1 MKKKRILPYVYGFV
15 DWLLSGVSWALFYY
29 FRKTYEM
36 RGANMWQRFDAAFD
50 DSNFWLALA
59 IIPVCWVVLHGI
71 TGAYQSVYSKSRVKE
86 LSQTFFITLLGVTVL
101 FFVAILDDRIDDQ
114 LNTLKRYYQSLITLF
129 VLQFFLTYFGR
140 LVITSI
146 VKHRIKVGKIGFN
159 TLIVGGF
166 DNAVAIYKEIAEQEK
181 PTGQRFVGYVSVR
194 DVPKRPLDAYLKHLG
209 PVENIVDIVKAYDVE
224 EVIIAIERSE
234 KDCMNIILPVIN
246 LTKAEVEIIPG
257 MQDLVFG
264 NVRQSAIWRAP
275 LVQVSPEL
283 MPIWQ
288 RVIKRVFDIVV
299 SLFVLVVFSPVYLI
313 TAIIVKLTSPGPVFY
328 VQERIGKNGR
338 PFKMAKFR
346 SMRVDAETNSSPQ
359 LSSDNDPRITKFGKF
374 MRKVRLDEIPQFWTV
389 LKGDMSI
396 VGYRPER
403 QYYIDQIVERAPYYN
418 MLLLVKPGIT
428 SWGEVK
434 FGYAENVDEMIERL
448 KYDVLYIENVS
459 IGLDLKILIYTVLI
473 VIQGRGK

>member
-1 MKKKRILPYVYGFV
+1 MKKKRLLPVVYGVV
-15 DWLLSGVSWALFYY
+15 DWLLSVLAWTLFYY

-36 RGANMWQRFDAAFD
+36 VDATMWQRFGIAFHD
-50 DSNFWLALA
+50 PSFWFAVS
-59 IIPVCWVVLHGI
+59 IVPVCWVVFYGL
-71 TGAYQSVYSKSRVKE
+71 TGAYQSVYSKSRLKE

-101 FFVAILDDRIDDQ
+101 FFVAILDDQIQ
-114 LNTLKRYYQSLITLF
+114 TYKTYYQSFITLF
-129 VLQFFLTYFGR
+129 LLQFGLTYLGR
-140 LVITSI
+140 VIITNI
-146 VKHRIKVGKIGFN
+146 VKHNLKRGKIWFN
-159 TLIVGGF
+159 TLIVGSG
-166 DNAVAIYKEIAEQEK
+166 DHAIAVYHEITEQEK
-181 PTGQRFVGYVSVR
+181 PTGQRFVGFLSVNGDER
-194 DVPKRPLDAYLKHLG
+194 CRMAALLPCLG
-209 PVENIVDIVKAYDVE
+209 SVNDIVDIVRQHDVE

-234 KDCMNIILPVIN
+234 KDCMNVVLPVMN
-246 LTKAEVEIIPG
+246 LTDAEVEIIPE

-264 NVRQSAIWRAP
+264 NVKQSAIWRTP

-288 RVIKRVFDIVV
+288 QVIKRLFDILV

-313 TAIIVKLTSPGPVFY
+313 TAILVKVTSPGPVFY
-328 VQERIGKNGR
+328 VQERIGKNGK

-346 SMRVDAETNSSPQ
+346 SMRVDAEADSTPQ
-359 LSSDNDPRITKFGKF
+359 LSSDNDPRITRFGRF

-403 QYYIDQIVERAPYYN
+403 QFYIDQIVERAPYYN

-434 FGYAENVDEMIERL
+434 FGYAENVDEMVERL
-448 KYDVLYIENVS
+448 KYDILYIENVS
-459 IGLDLKILIYTVLI
+459 ISLDIKILIYTVLI

>member
-1 MKKKRILPYVYGFV
+1 MKKNRLLPYVYGFV
-15 DWLLSGVSWALFYY
+15 DWILSAVSWTLFYY
-29 FRKTYEM
+29 FRKTYEVVN
-36 RGANMWQRFDAAFD
+36 ANMWQRFSIAFHD
-50 DSNFWLALA
+50 NSFWLAMA
-59 IIPVCWVVLHGI
+59 FIPIAWVVLYGV

-101 FFVAILDDRIDDQ
+101 FFVAILDDQIE
-114 LNTLKRYYQSLITLF
+114 TYKTYYQSFITLF
-129 VLQFFLTYFGR
+129 ALQFFLTYIGR

-146 VKHRIKVGKIGFN
+146 VKHNIKTGKIGFN

-181 PTGQRFVGYVSVR
+181 PTGQRFVGYVSVK
-194 DVPKRPLDAYLKHLG
+194 DVPQRPLDAYLRHLG
-209 PVENIVDIVKAYDVE
+209 PVEDIVDIVKKYEVE

-246 LTKAEVEIIPG
+246 LTDAEVEIIPQ

-288 RVIKRVFDIVV
+288 RVIKRLFDIVV

-313 TAIIVKLTSPGPVFY
+313 TAIIVKATSPGPVFY

-338 PFKMAKFR
+338 PFKMAKYR
-346 SMRVDAETNSSPQ
+346 SMRVDAEANSTPQ
-359 LSSDNDPRITKFGKF
+359 LSSDDDPRITKFGKF

-448 KYDVLYIENVS
+448 KYDILYIENVS
-459 IGLDLKILIYTVLI
+459 ISLDLKILIYTVLI

>member
-15 DWLLSGVSWALFYY
+15 DWILSAVAWTLFYY
-29 FRKTYEM
+29 FRKTYEITN
-36 RGANMWQRFDAAFD
+36 ASTWQRFGVAFHD
-50 DSNFWLALA
+50 NSFWLAVA
-59 IIPVCWVVLHGI
+59 VIPIGWVVLYGI

-101 FFVAILDDRIDDQ
+101 FFAAILDDQIM
-114 LNTLKRYYQSLITLF
+114 TYKTYYQSFITLF
-129 VLQFFLTYFGR
+129 GLQFFLTYFGR

-146 VKHRIKVGKIGFN
+146 VKHNIKTGKIGFN

-166 DNAVAIYKEIAEQEK
+166 ENAVAIYKEITDQAK

-194 DVPKRPLDAYLKHLG
+194 DVPRRPLDDYLTHLG
-209 PVENIVDIVKAYDVE
+209 PVNDIVDIVKKYDVE

-234 KDCMNIILPVIN
+234 KDCMNIILPVMN
-246 LTKAEVEIIPG
+246 LTRAEVEIIPV

-288 RVIKRVFDIVV
+288 RVIKRVFDVVV

-313 TAIIVKLTSPGPVFY
+313 TAMIVKATSPGPVFY
-328 VQERIGKNGR
+328 VQERIGKGGK

-346 SMRVDAETNSSPQ
+346 SMRVDAEANSTPQ
-359 LSSDNDPRITKFGKF
+359 LSSDDDPRITKFGKF

-403 QYYIDQIVERAPYYN
+403 QFYIDQIVERAPYYN

-448 KYDVLYIENVS
+448 KYDILYIENVS
-459 IGLDLKILIYTVLI
+459 ISLDLKILIYTVLI

>member
-1 MKKKRILPYVYGFV
+1 MKKNRRLPYLYGVV
-15 DWLLSGVSWALFYY
+15 DWLLSAVSWTLFYY
-29 FRKTYEM
+29 FRKTYEVP
-36 RGANMWQRFDAAFD
+36 NVNTWERFGIAFHD
-50 DSNFWLALA
+50 NSFWVAVS
-59 IIPVCWVVLHGI
+59 IIPVCWVVLYGI
-71 TGAYQSVYSKSRVKE
+71 TGAYQSVYSKSRLKE

-101 FFVAILDDRIDDQ
+101 FFAAILDDQII
-114 LNTLKRYYQSLITLF
+114 TYKMYYQSFLTLFALQFGLTYIGRLLITS
-129 VLQFFLTYFGR
+129 V
-140 LVITSI
+140 
-146 VKHRIKVGKIGFN
+146 VKRNIKTGKICFN
-159 TLIVGGF
+159 TVIVGG
-166 DNAVAIYKEIAEQEK
+166 NEHAVAIYREITDQEK
-181 PTGQRFVGYVSVR
+181 PTGQRFVGFVSVKDR
-194 DVPKRPLDAYLKHLG
+194 ASYPLAAFLPRLGDVKDLVQVIEDH
-209 PVENIVDIVKAYDVE
+209 DVE

-234 KDCMNIILPVIN
+234 KECMNIILPVMN
-246 LTKAEVEIIPG
+246 KTDAEIEIIPE

-264 NVRQSAIWRAP
+264 NVRQSAIWRTP

-288 RVIKRVFDIVV
+288 RVVKRVFDIIV

-313 TAIIVKLTSPGPVFY
+313 TAILVKATSPGPVFY

-346 SMRVDAETNSSPQ
+346 SMRVDAEADCTPQ
-359 LSSDNDPRITKFGKF
+359 LSSDDDPRITKFGRF

-403 QYYIDQIVERAPYYN
+403 QYYIDQIMERAPYYS

-448 KYDVLYIENVS
+448 KYDILYIENVS

>member
-1 MKKKRILPYVYGFV
+1 MKHKRRLPFLYGII
-15 DWLLSGVSWALFYY
+15 DWLLSVVAWTLFYY
-29 FRKTYEM
+29 FRKTYEIP
-36 RGANMWQRFDAAFD
+36 GANMWQRFGVEFHDQ
-50 DSNFWLALA
+50 SFWVAVA
-59 IIPVCWVVLHGI
+59 IIPVCWVVLYGL
-71 TGAYQSVYSKSRVKE
+71 TGAYQSVYSKSRLKE
-86 LSQTFFITLLGVTVL
+86 LTQTFFLTLLGVTVL
-101 FFVAILDDRIDDQ
+101 FFVAILDDQI
-114 LNTLKRYYQSLITLF
+114 LSYKMYYQSFITLF
-129 VLQFFLTYFGR
+129 LLQFGLVYIGR
-140 LVITSI
+140 LIITNV
-146 VKHRIKVGKIGFN
+146 VKRRIKSGKIWFN
-159 TLIVGGF
+159 TVIVGSN
-166 DNAVAIYKEIAEQEK
+166 DNAIRLYNEITKPQK
-181 PTGQRFVGYVSVR
+181 PTGQRFVGFVNVYDKPSY
-194 DVPKRPLDAYLKHLG
+194 KLSEYLPHLG
-209 PVENIVDIVKAYDVE
+209 SVNDLVDIVKQYDVE

-234 KDCMNIILPVIN
+234 KDCMNAIMPVIN
-246 LTKAEVEIIPG
+246 QTDAEVEIIPE

-264 NVRQSAIWRAP
+264 NVRQSAIWRTP

-299 SLFVLVVFSPVYLI
+299 SVLVLIVLSPVYLI
-313 TAIIVKLTSPGPVFY
+313 TAIIVKATSPGPVFY

-346 SMRVDAETNSSPQ
+346 SMRVDAEADCTPQ
-359 LSSDNDPRITKFGKF
+359 LSSDDDPRITKFGKF

-403 QYYIDQIVERAPYYN
+403 KYYIDQIVERAPYYN

-448 KYDVLYIENVS
+448 KYDILYIENVS
-459 IGLDLKILIYTVLI
+459 ISLDLKILIYTVLI

>member
-15 DWLLSGVSWALFYY
+15 DWILSAVAWTLFYY
-29 FRKTYEM
+29 FRKTYEVVD
-36 RGANMWQRFDAAFD
+36 ANMWQRFGIAFH
-50 DSNFWLALA
+50 DSSFWLAVA
-59 IIPVCWVVLHGI
+59 IIPVGWVALYGI

-101 FFVAILDDRIDDQ
+101 FFAAILDDQIM
-114 LNTLKRYYQSLITLF
+114 TYKTYYQSFITLF
-129 VLQFFLTYFGR
+129 GLQFFLTYFGR

-146 VKHRIKVGKIGFN
+146 VKHNIKTGKIGFN

-166 DNAVAIYKEIAEQEK
+166 ENAVAIYKEIAEQEK

-194 DVPKRPLDAYLKHLG
+194 DVPRRPLDDYLTCLG
-209 PVENIVDIVKAYDVE
+209 PVKDIVDIVKKYDVE

-234 KDCMNIILPVIN
+234 KECMNVILPVMN
-246 LTKAEVEIIPG
+246 LTKAEVEIIPV

-264 NVRQSAIWRAP
+264 NVKQSAIWRAP

-288 RVIKRVFDIVV
+288 RVIKRLFDVVV
-299 SLFVLVVFSPVYLI
+299 SLLVLVVFSPVYLI
-313 TAIIVKLTSPGPVFY
+313 TALIVKLTSPGPVFY
-328 VQERIGKNGR
+328 VQERIGKNGK

-346 SMRVDAETNSSPQ
+346 SMRVDAEANCTPQ
-359 LSSDNDPRITKFGKF
+359 LSSEDDPRITRFGKF

-448 KYDVLYIENVS
+448 KYDILYIENVS
-459 IGLDLKILIYTVLI
+459 ISLDLKILIYTVLI

>member
-1 MKKKRILPYVYGFV
+1 MKRKRCLPYLYGFV
-15 DWLLSGVSWALFYY
+15 DWVLSVLSWTLFYY
-29 FRKTYEM
+29 FRKTYEVP
-36 RGANMWQRFDAAFD
+36 NVNTWQRFGLAFHD
-50 DSNFWLALA
+50 HSFWMAVA
-59 IIPVCWVVLHGI
+59 IIPICWVVLHGL
-71 TGAYQSVYSKSRVKE
+71 TGAYQSVYSKSRLKE

-101 FFVAILDDRIDDQ
+101 FFAAILDDQIF
-114 LNTLKRYYQSLITLF
+114 TYKMYYQSFLTLF
-129 VLQFFLTYFGR
+129 ALQFGLTYIGR
-140 LVITSI
+140 LIITSI
-146 VKHRIKVGKIGFN
+146 VKHGIHNGKICFN
-159 TLIVGGF
+159 TLIVGSNE
-166 DNAVAIYKEIAEQEK
+166 NAVTVYREITEQEK
-181 PTGQRFVGYVSVR
+181 PTGQRFVGFVNVYDKDEYR
-194 DVPKRPLDAYLKHLG
+194 LGDFLPHLG
-209 PVENIVDIVKAYDVE
+209 SVKDLVRIIQENEVE

-234 KDCMNIILPVIN
+234 KDCMNIILPVMN
-246 LTKAEVEIIPG
+246 STKAEIEIIPE

-264 NVRQSAIWRAP
+264 NVKQSAIWRTP

-288 RVIKRVFDIVV
+288 RVIKRLFDILV
-299 SLFVLVVFSPVYLI
+299 SLFVLVVFSPIYLI
-313 TAIIVKLTSPGPVFY
+313 TAILVKASSPGPVFY
-328 VQERIGKNGR
+328 VQERIGKNGK

-346 SMRVDAETNSSPQ
+346 SMRVDAEADNTPQ
-359 LSSDNDPRITKFGKF
+359 LSSDDDPRITKFGKF

-403 QYYIDQIVERAPYYN
+403 QYYIDQIMERAPYYS

-448 KYDVLYIENVS
+448 KYDILYIENVS

>member
-1 MKKKRILPYVYGFV
+1 MKHKRRLPYLYGFV
-15 DWLLSGVSWALFYY
+15 DWLLSAVSWTLFYY
-29 FRKTYEM
+29 FRKTYEVP
-36 RGANMWQRFDAAFD
+36 NVNTWQRFGLAFHD
-50 DSNFWLALA
+50 QSFWVAVA
-59 IIPVCWVVLHGI
+59 IIPVCWVVLYGI
-71 TGAYQSVYSKSRVKE
+71 TGAYQSVYSKSRLKE

-101 FFVAILDDRIDDQ
+101 FFVAILDDQIF
-114 LNTLKRYYQSLITLF
+114 TYKMYYQSFITLF
-129 VLQFFLTYFGR
+129 VLQFGLTYIGR
-140 LVITSI
+140 LIITSW
-146 VKHRIKVGKIGFN
+146 VKHGVHTGRICFN
-159 TLIVGGF
+159 TLIVGSN
-166 DNAVAIYKEIAEQEK
+166 DNAVAIYKEVTEQEK
-181 PTGQRFVGYVSVR
+181 PTGQRFIGFVNVYDKNTYRLSE
-194 DVPKRPLDAYLKHLG
+194 YLPHLG
-209 PVENIVDIVKAYDVE
+209 SVSDLVEIIRANDVE

-234 KDCMNIILPVIN
+234 KDCMNIILPVMN
-246 LTKAEVEIIPG
+246 QTDAEVEIIPE

-264 NVRQSAIWRAP
+264 NVKQSAIWRTP

-288 RVIKRVFDIVV
+288 RVLKRIFDIVV
-299 SLFVLVVFSPVYLI
+299 SLLVLVVLSPVYLI
-313 TAIIVKLTSPGPVFY
+313 TAIIVKATSSGPVFY

-346 SMRVDAETNSSPQ
+346 SMRVDAEADCTPQ
-359 LSSDNDPRITKFGKF
+359 LSSDDDPRITKFGKF

-403 QYYIDQIVERAPYYN
+403 QYYIDQIMERAPYYS

-448 KYDVLYIENVS
+448 KYDILYIENVS
-459 IGLDLKILIYTVLI
+459 ISLDLKILIYTVLI

>member
-1 MKKKRILPYVYGFV
+1 MKQKRKLPFLYGIV
-15 DWLLSGVSWALFYY
+15 DWLLSVLAWTLFYY
-29 FRKTYEM
+29 FRKTYEIP
-36 RGANMWQRFDAAFD
+36 GANMWQRFSVEFHDK
-50 DSNFWLALA
+50 SFWFAVA
-59 IIPVCWVVLHGI
+59 IIPVCWVVLYGI
-71 TGAYQSVYSKSRVKE
+71 TGAYQSVYSKSRLKE
-86 LSQTFFITLLGVTVL
+86 LTQTFFLTLLGVTVL
-101 FFVAILDDRIDDQ
+101 FFVAILDDQI
-114 LNTLKRYYQSLITLF
+114 LSYKMYYQSFITLF
-129 VLQFFLTYFGR
+129 ALQFGLVYIGR
-140 LVITSI
+140 LIITNV
-146 VKHRIKVGKIGFN
+146 VKRRIKSGKIWFN
-159 TLIVGGF
+159 TLIVGSN
-166 DNAVAIYKEIAEQEK
+166 DNAIKLYKEISDLPK
-181 PTGQRFVGYVSVR
+181 STGQRFVGFVNVYDKPSYR
-194 DVPKRPLDAYLKHLG
+194 LSEYLPHLG
-209 PVENIVDIVKAYDVE
+209 SVNDLVNIVKQFDVE

-234 KDCMNIILPVIN
+234 KDCMNAIMPVIN
-246 LTKAEVEIIPG
+246 QTDAEVEIIPE

-264 NVRQSAIWRAP
+264 NVRQSAIWRTP

-283 MPIWQ
+283 TPIWQ
-288 RVIKRVFDIVV
+288 RVIKRLFDIVV
-299 SLFVLVVFSPVYLI
+299 SIIVLIVLSPVYLI
-313 TAIIVKLTSPGPVFY
+313 TAIIVKATSPGPVFY

-346 SMRVDAETNSSPQ
+346 SMRVDAEADCTPQ
-359 LSSDNDPRITKFGKF
+359 LSSDDDPRITKFGKF

-403 QYYIDQIVERAPYYN
+403 KYYIDQIVERAPYYN

-459 IGLDLKILIYTVLI
+459 LGLDLKILIYTVLI

>member
-15 DWLLSGVSWALFYY
+15 DWFLSAVTWTLFYY
-29 FRKTYEM
+29 FRKTYEIVD
-36 RGANMWQRFDAAFD
+36 ANTWQRFGVAFHD
-50 DSNFWLALA
+50 RSFWLAMA
-59 IIPVCWVVLHGI
+59 IIPLGWVMLYGI
-71 TGAYQSVYSKSRVKE
+71 TGAYQSVYSRSRIKE

-101 FFVAILDDRIDDQ
+101 FFAAILDDQI
-114 LNTLKRYYQSLITLF
+114 LTYKMYYQSFITLF
-129 VLQFFLTYFGR
+129 TIQFVLTYSGR

-146 VKHRIKVGKIGFN
+146 VKHRIKTGKIGFN

-166 DNAVAIYKEIAEQEK
+166 DNAVAIYKEIANQEK

-194 DVPKRPLDAYLKHLG
+194 DVPQRPLDAYLKHLG
-209 PVENIVDIVKAYDVE
+209 PVEDIVDIVKVNDVE

-234 KDCMNIILPVIN
+234 KECMRSILPVMN
-246 LTKAEVEIIPG
+246 LTKAEVEIIPE

-264 NVRQSAIWRAP
+264 NVKQSAIWRAP

-283 MPIWQ
+283 MPLWQ
-288 RVIKRVFDIVV
+288 QVIKRVFDIVV

-313 TAIIVKLTSPGPVFY
+313 TAIIVKATSPGPVFY
-328 VQERIGKNGR
+328 VQERIGKNGK

-346 SMRVDAETNSSPQ
+346 SMRVDAEANCTPQ
-359 LSSDNDPRITKFGKF
+359 LSSDDDPRITKFGKF

-403 QYYIDQIVERAPYYN
+403 QYYIDKIMERAPYYS

-448 KYDVLYIENVS
+448 KYDILYIENVS
-459 IGLDLKILIYTVLI
+459 ISLDLKILIYTVLI

>member
-1 MKKKRILPYVYGFV
+1 
-15 DWLLSGVSWALFYY
+15 
-29 FRKTYEM
+29 
-36 RGANMWQRFDAAFD
+36 MWQRFSVEFHDK
-50 DSNFWLALA
+50 SFWFAVA
-59 IIPVCWVVLHGI
+59 IIPVCWVVLYGI
-71 TGAYQSVYSKSRVKE
+71 TGAYQSVYSKSRLKE
-86 LSQTFFITLLGVTVL
+86 LTQTFFLTLLGVTVL
-101 FFVAILDDRIDDQ
+101 FFVAILDDQI
-114 LNTLKRYYQSLITLF
+114 LSYKMYYQSFITLF
-129 VLQFFLTYFGR
+129 ALQFGLVYIGR
-140 LVITSI
+140 LIITNV
-146 VKHRIKVGKIGFN
+146 VKRRIKSGKIWFN
-159 TLIVGGF
+159 TLIVGSN
-166 DNAVAIYKEIAEQEK
+166 DNAIKLYKEISDLPK
-181 PTGQRFVGYVSVR
+181 STGQRFVGFVNVYDKPSYR
-194 DVPKRPLDAYLKHLG
+194 LSEYLPHLG
-209 PVENIVDIVKAYDVE
+209 SVNDLVNIVKQFDVE

-234 KDCMNIILPVIN
+234 KDCMNAIMPVIN
-246 LTKAEVEIIPG
+246 QTDAEVEIIPE

-264 NVRQSAIWRAP
+264 NVRQSAIWRTP

-288 RVIKRVFDIVV
+288 RVIKRLFDIVV
-299 SLFVLVVFSPVYLI
+299 SIIVLIVLSPVYLI
-313 TAIIVKLTSPGPVFY
+313 TAIIVKATSPGPVFY

-346 SMRVDAETNSSPQ
+346 SMRVDAEADCTPQ
-359 LSSDNDPRITKFGKF
+359 LSSDDDPRITKFGKF

-403 QYYIDQIVERAPYYN
+403 KYYIDQIVERAPYYN

-459 IGLDLKILIYTVLI
+459 LGLDLKIMIYTVLI

>member
-1 MKKKRILPYVYGFV
+1 MKHKRVLPYIYGLV
-15 DWLLSGVSWALFYY
+15 DWLLSALAWTLFYY
-29 FRKTYEM
+29 FRKTYEVPD
-36 RGANMWQRFDAAFD
+36 ANVWQRFGIAFH
-50 DSNFWLALA
+50 DSSFWMAVA
-59 IIPVCWVVLHGI
+59 FIPICWVVFYGI
-71 TGAYQSVYSKSRVKE
+71 TGAYQSVYSKSRLKE

-101 FFVAILDDRIDDQ
+101 FFVAILDDQII
-114 LNTLKRYYQSLITLF
+114 TYKMYYQSFVTLF
-129 VLQFFLTYFGR
+129 LLQFFLTYLGR
-140 LVITSI
+140 IIITSI
-146 VKHRIKVGKIGFN
+146 VKHQIHTGKICFN
-159 TLIVGGF
+159 TVIVGSN
-166 DNAVAIYKEIAEQEK
+166 DNAVAIFKEIDSQQK
-181 PTGQRFVGYVSVR
+181 PSGQRFVGFVNVYEQEHYRLSEFL
-194 DVPKRPLDAYLKHLG
+194 PHLG
-209 PVENIVDIVKAYDVE
+209 SLSDLVRIIRENDVE

-234 KDCMNIILPVIN
+234 KDCMNIILPVMN
-246 LTKAEVEIIPG
+246 QTDAEIEIIPK

-264 NVRQSAIWRAP
+264 SVKQQAIWRTP

-288 RVIKRVFDIVV
+288 KVIKRVFDIVV

-313 TAIIVKLTSPGPVFY
+313 TAIIVKATSPGPVFY
-328 VQERIGKNGR
+328 VQERIGKGGR

-346 SMRVDAETNSSPQ
+346 SMRVDAEANCTPQ
-359 LSSDNDPRITKFGKF
+359 LSSDDDPRITKFGKF

-403 QYYIDQIVERAPYYN
+403 QYYIDQIMERAPYYS

-459 IGLDLKILIYTVLI
+459 LGLDLKILIYTVLI

>member
-15 DWLLSGVSWALFYY
+15 DWILSAIAWTLFYY
-29 FRKTYEM
+29 FRKTYEVTD
-36 RGANMWQRFDAAFD
+36 ANTWQRFGIAFHD
-50 DSNFWLALA
+50 PSFWLAVA
-59 IIPVCWVVLHGI
+59 VIPVCWVALYGI
-71 TGAYQSVYSKSRVKE
+71 TGAYMSVYSKSRLKE

-101 FFVAILDDRIDDQ
+101 FFVAILDDQI
-114 LNTLKRYYQSLITLF
+114 LTYKTYYQSFITLF
-129 VLQFFLTYFGR
+129 ALQFLLTYLGR
-140 LVITSI
+140 LIITNI
-146 VKHRIKVGKIGFN
+146 VKHNIKSGKIGFN

-166 DNAVAIYKEIAEQEK
+166 ENAVAIYKEISEQEK
-181 PTGQRFVGYVSVR
+181 PTGQRFVGYVSVC
-194 DVPKRPLDAYLKHLG
+194 DVPQRPLDAYLKHLG
-209 PVENIVDIVKAYDVE
+209 PVKDIVDIVKKHDVE

-234 KDCMNIILPVIN
+234 KDCMNNILPVIN
-246 LTKAEVEIIPG
+246 LTKAEVEIIPE

-288 RVIKRVFDIVV
+288 QIVKRLFDIVV

-313 TAIIVKLTSPGPVFY
+313 TAIIVKATSPGPVFY
-328 VQERIGKNGR
+328 VQERIGKHGR

-346 SMRVDAETNSSPQ
+346 SMRVDAEANSTPQ
-359 LSSDNDPRITKFGKF
+359 LSSDDDPRITKFGKF

-403 QYYIDQIVERAPYYN
+403 QYYIDKIVERAPYYN

-448 KYDVLYIENVS
+448 KYDILYIENVS

>member
-15 DWLLSGVSWALFYY
+15 DWILSAVAWTLFYY
-29 FRKTYEM
+29 FRKTYEV
-36 RGANMWQRFDAAFD
+36 ADASVWQRFGIAFHD
-50 DSNFWLALA
+50 NSFWFALA
-59 IIPVCWVVLHGI
+59 IIPIGWVALYGI

-101 FFVAILDDRIDDQ
+101 FFAAILDDQIM
-114 LNTLKRYYQSLITLF
+114 TYKTYYQSFITLF
-129 VLQFFLTYFGR
+129 GLQFFLTYFGR

-146 VKHRIKVGKIGFN
+146 VKHNIKTGKIGFN

-194 DVPKRPLDAYLKHLG
+194 DVPQRPLDEYLTHLG
-209 PVENIVDIVKAYDVE
+209 PVNDIVDIVKKYEVE

-234 KDCMNIILPVIN
+234 KDCMNVILPVMN
-246 LTKAEVEIIPG
+246 LTKAEVEIIPV

-264 NVRQSAIWRAP
+264 NVKQSAIWRAP

-288 RVIKRVFDIVV
+288 RVIKRLFDIVV
-299 SLFVLVVFSPVYLI
+299 SLFVLIVFSPVYFI

-328 VQERIGKNGR
+328 VQERIGKNGK

-346 SMRVDAETNSSPQ
+346 SMRVDAEADCTPQ
-359 LSSDNDPRITKFGKF
+359 LSSDDDPRITKFGRF

-403 QYYIDQIVERAPYYN
+403 QYYIDQIMERAPYYS

-448 KYDVLYIENVS
+448 KYDILYIENVS

>member
-15 DWLLSGVSWALFYY
+15 DWILSAVAWTLFYY
-29 FRKTYEM
+29 FRKTYEVVD
-36 RGANMWQRFDAAFD
+36 ANTWQRFGIAFHD
-50 DSNFWLALA
+50 NSFWLAVA
-59 IIPVCWVVLHGI
+59 IIPIGWVALYGI

-101 FFVAILDDRIDDQ
+101 FFAAILDDQIM
-114 LNTLKRYYQSLITLF
+114 TYKTYYQSFITLF
-129 VLQFFLTYFGR
+129 GLQFFLTYFGR

-146 VKHRIKVGKIGFN
+146 VKHNIKTGKIGFN

-166 DNAVAIYKEIAEQEK
+166 ENAVAIYKEIAEQEK

-194 DVPKRPLDAYLKHLG
+194 DVPRRPLDDYLTHLG
-209 PVENIVDIVKAYDVE
+209 PVKDIVDIVKKYEVE

-234 KDCMNIILPVIN
+234 KECMNIILPVMN
-246 LTKAEVEIIPG
+246 LTKAEVEIIPE

-264 NVRQSAIWRAP
+264 NVKQSAIWRAP

-288 RVIKRVFDIVV
+288 RVIKRMFDVVV
-299 SLFVLVVFSPVYLI
+299 SLFVLVAFSPIYLI
-313 TAIIVKLTSPGPVFY
+313 TALIVRCTSPGPVFY
-328 VQERIGKNGR
+328 VQERIGKNGK

-346 SMRVDAETNSSPQ
+346 SMRVDAEADSTPQ
-359 LSSDNDPRITKFGKF
+359 LSSEDDPRITRFGKF

-448 KYDVLYIENVS
+448 KYDILYIENVS
-459 IGLDLKILIYTVLI
+459 ISLDLKILIYTVLI

>member
-1 MKKKRILPYVYGFV
+1 MKKNRILPYVYGVV
-15 DWLLSGVSWALFYY
+15 DWFLSVLAWVLFYY
-29 FRKTYEM
+29 FRKTYEV
-36 RGANMWQRFDAAFD
+36 ANANVWERFGIAFQD
-50 DSNFWLALA
+50 QSFWGGVIL
-59 IIPVCWVVLHGI
+59 IPICWVVLYGL
-71 TGAYQSVYSKSRVKE
+71 TGAYQSVYSKSRLKE

-101 FFVAILDDRIDDQ
+101 FLAAILDDQI
-114 LNTLKRYYQSLITLF
+114 LTYKTYYQSFITLF
-129 VLQFFLTYFGR
+129 GLQFFLIYGGR
-140 LVITSI
+140 LIITSI
-146 VKHRIKVGKIGFN
+146 VKRHIKCGKICFN
-159 TLIVGGF
+159 TLIVGS
-166 DNAVAIYKEIAEQEK
+166 DENAVAIYKEIEHQEK
-181 PTGQRFVGYVSVR
+181 PTGQRFVGFVSVC
-194 DVPKRPLDAYLKHLG
+194 DKPNRPLEAFLPCLG
-209 PVENIVDIVKAYDVE
+209 PVEDIVDIVKANDVE

-234 KDCMNIILPVIN
+234 KRCMHIVLPVMN
-246 LTKAEVEIIPG
+246 LTNAEVEIIPE

-264 NVRQSAIWRAP
+264 SVKQSAIWRAP

-288 RVIKRVFDIVV
+288 RVIKRLFDILV

-313 TAIIVKLTSPGPVFY
+313 TAIIVKATSPGPVFY
-328 VQERIGKNGR
+328 TQERIGKNGR

-346 SMRVDAETNSSPQ
+346 SMRVDAEANSTPQ
-359 LSSDNDPRITKFGKF
+359 LSSDDDPRITKFGKF

-448 KYDVLYIENVS
+448 KYDILYIENVS

>member
-15 DWLLSGVSWALFYY
+15 DWILSAVAWTLFYY
-29 FRKTYEM
+29 FRKTYEV
-36 RGANMWQRFDAAFD
+36 ADASVWQRFGIAFHD
-50 DSNFWLALA
+50 NSFWLALTV
-59 IIPVCWVVLHGI
+59 IPIGWVALYGI

-101 FFVAILDDRIDDQ
+101 FFAAILDDQIM
-114 LNTLKRYYQSLITLF
+114 TYKTYYQSFITLF
-129 VLQFFLTYFGR
+129 GLQFFLTYFGR

-146 VKHRIKVGKIGFN
+146 VKHNIKTGKIGFN

-166 DNAVAIYKEIAEQEK
+166 ENAVAIYKEIAEQEK

-194 DVPKRPLDAYLKHLG
+194 DVPRRPLDEYLTCLG
-209 PVENIVDIVKAYDVE
+209 PVNDIVDIVKKYEVE

-234 KDCMNIILPVIN
+234 KDCMNVILPVMN
-246 LTKAEVEIIPG
+246 LTKAEVEIIPV

-264 NVRQSAIWRAP
+264 NVKQSAIWRAP

-288 RVIKRVFDIVV
+288 RVIKRLFDIVV
-299 SLFVLVVFSPVYLI
+299 SLFVLIVFSPVYFI

-328 VQERIGKNGR
+328 VQERIGKNGK

-346 SMRVDAETNSSPQ
+346 SMRVDAEADCTPQ
-359 LSSDNDPRITKFGKF
+359 LSSDDDPRITKFGKF

-403 QYYIDQIVERAPYYN
+403 KYYIDQIVERAPYYN

-448 KYDVLYIENVS
+448 KYDILYIENVS
-459 IGLDLKILIYTVLI
+459 ISLDLKILIYTVLI
-473 VIQGRGK
+473 VVQGRGK

>member
-15 DWLLSGVSWALFYY
+15 DWFLSTIAWTLFYY
-29 FRKTYEM
+29 FRKTYEVTD
-36 RGANMWQRFDAAFD
+36 ANMWQRFGIAFHD
-50 DSNFWLALA
+50 HSFWLAVA
-59 IIPVCWVVLHGI
+59 IIPVCWVVLYGL
-71 TGAYQSVYSKSRVKE
+71 TGAYQSVYSKSRLKE

-101 FFVAILDDRIDDQ
+101 FFVAILDDQIISY
-114 LNTLKRYYQSLITLF
+114 KMYYQSFITLF
-129 VLQFFLTYFGR
+129 ALQFLLTYLGR

-146 VKHRIKVGKIGFN
+146 VKRHIKTGKIGFN
-159 TLIVGGF
+159 TLIVGSA

-181 PTGQRFVGYVSVR
+181 PTGQRFVGFVKVN
-194 DVPKRPLDAYLKHLG
+194 DQKHQPLEEFLPCLG
-209 PVENIVDIVKAYDVE
+209 AVADIVDIVRQYDVE
-224 EVIIAIERSE
+224 EVVIAIERSE
-234 KDCMNIILPVIN
+234 QDCMHLVLPVMN
-246 LTKAEVEIIPG
+246 LTKAELEIIPQ

-264 NVRQSAIWRAP
+264 NVKQSAIWRAP

-288 RVIKRVFDIVV
+288 QVIKRLFDIVV
-299 SLFVLVVFSPVYLI
+299 SLFVMVVFSPVYLI
-313 TAIIVKLTSPGPVFY
+313 TAIIVKVTSPGPVFY

-346 SMRVDAETNSSPQ
+346 SMRVDAEANSTPQ
-359 LSSDNDPRITKFGKF
+359 LSSDRDPRITKFGKF

-434 FGYAENVDEMIERL
+434 FGYAENVDEMVERL
-448 KYDVLYIENVS
+448 KYDILYIENVS
-459 IGLDLKILIYTVLI
+459 ISLDLKILIYTALI

>member
-1 MKKKRILPYVYGFV
+1 MKKNRLLPYVYGFV
-15 DWLLSGVSWALFYY
+15 DWILSAVSWTLFYY
-29 FRKTYEM
+29 FRKTYEVVN
-36 RGANMWQRFDAAFD
+36 ANMWQRFSIAFHD
-50 DSNFWLALA
+50 NSFWLAMA
-59 IIPVCWVVLHGI
+59 FIPIAWVVLYGV

-101 FFVAILDDRIDDQ
+101 FFVAILDDQIE
-114 LNTLKRYYQSLITLF
+114 TYKTYYQSFITLF
-129 VLQFFLTYFGR
+129 ALQFFLTYIGR

-146 VKHRIKVGKIGFN
+146 VKHNIKTGKIGFN

-181 PTGQRFVGYVSVR
+181 PTGQRFVGYVSVK
-194 DVPKRPLDAYLKHLG
+194 DVPQRPLDAYLKHLG
-209 PVENIVDIVKAYDVE
+209 PVEDIVDIVKKYEVE

-246 LTKAEVEIIPG
+246 LTDAEVEIIPQ

-288 RVIKRVFDIVV
+288 RVIKRLFDIVV

-313 TAIIVKLTSPGPVFY
+313 TAIIVKATSPGPVFY

-338 PFKMAKFR
+338 PFKMAKYR
-346 SMRVDAETNSSPQ
+346 SMRVDAEANSTPQ
-359 LSSDNDPRITKFGKF
+359 LSSDDDPRITKFGKF

-448 KYDVLYIENVS
+448 KYDILYIENVS
-459 IGLDLKILIYTVLI
+459 ISLDLKILIYTVLI

>member
-1 MKKKRILPYVYGFV
+1 MRKKRLLPYLYGFV
-15 DWLLSGVSWALFYY
+15 DWALSALSWLLFYY
-29 FRKTYEM
+29 FRKTYEVPDV
-36 RGANMWQRFDAAFD
+36 NVWQRFGIAFH
-50 DSNFWLALA
+50 DSSFWEAVVILPIA
-59 IIPVCWVVLHGI
+59 WVAFYGI
-71 TGAYQSVYSKSRVKE
+71 TGAYQSVYSKSRLKE

-101 FFVAILDDRIDDQ
+101 FFAAILDDQIF
-114 LNTLKRYYQSLITLF
+114 TYKMYYQSFITLF
-129 VLQFFLTYFGR
+129 TLQFGLVYLGR
-140 LVITSI
+140 IIITSR
-146 VKHRIKVGKIGFN
+146 VKHGIHTGKIFFN
-159 TLIVGGF
+159 TLIVGSN
-166 DNAVAIYKEIAEQEK
+166 DNAVAIYKEITEQLK
-181 PTGQRFVGYVSVR
+181 PSGQRFVGFVNVYQQEHYRLSEFM
-194 DVPKRPLDAYLKHLG
+194 PHLG
-209 PVENIVDIVKAYDVE
+209 SVSDLVKVIRENDVE

-234 KDCMNIILPVIN
+234 KECMSIILPVMN
-246 LTKAEVEIIPG
+246 QTDAELEIIPK

-264 NVRQSAIWRAP
+264 SVKQQAIWRTP

-288 RVIKRVFDIVV
+288 RVIKRLFDIVV

-313 TAIIVKLTSPGPVFY
+313 TAIIVKATSPGPVFY
-328 VQERIGKNGR
+328 VQERIGKNGK

-346 SMRVDAETNSSPQ
+346 SMRVDAEANSTPQ
-359 LSSDNDPRITKFGKF
+359 LSSDDDPRITKFGKF

-403 QYYIDQIVERAPYYN
+403 QFFIDKIMERAPYYG

-434 FGYAENVDEMIERL
+434 FGYAENVDEMVERL
-448 KYDVLYIENVS
+448 KYDILYIENVS
-459 IGLDLKILIYTVLI
+459 LGLDLKIMIYTVLI

>member
-1 MKKKRILPYVYGFV
+1 MKQKRKLPFLYGIV
-15 DWLLSGVSWALFYY
+15 DWLLSVLAWTLFYY
-29 FRKTYEM
+29 FRKTYEIP
-36 RGANMWQRFDAAFD
+36 GANMWQRFSVEFHDK
-50 DSNFWLALA
+50 SFWFAVA
-59 IIPVCWVVLHGI
+59 IIPVCWVVLYGI
-71 TGAYQSVYSKSRVKE
+71 TGAYQSVYSKSRLKE
-86 LSQTFFITLLGVTVL
+86 LTQTFFLTLLGVTVL
-101 FFVAILDDRIDDQ
+101 FFVAILDDQI
-114 LNTLKRYYQSLITLF
+114 LSYKMYYQSFITLF
-129 VLQFFLTYFGR
+129 ALQFGLVYIGR
-140 LVITSI
+140 LIITNV
-146 VKHRIKVGKIGFN
+146 VKRRIKSGKIWFN
-159 TLIVGGF
+159 TLIVGSN
-166 DNAVAIYKEIAEQEK
+166 DNAIKLYKEISDLPK
-181 PTGQRFVGYVSVR
+181 STGQRFVGFVNVYDKPSYR
-194 DVPKRPLDAYLKHLG
+194 LSEYLPHLG
-209 PVENIVDIVKAYDVE
+209 SVNDLVNIVKQFDVE

-234 KDCMNIILPVIN
+234 KDCLNAIMPVIN
-246 LTKAEVEIIPG
+246 QTDAEVEIIPE

-264 NVRQSAIWRAP
+264 NVRQSAIWRTP

-288 RVIKRVFDIVV
+288 RVIKRLFDIVV
-299 SLFVLVVFSPVYLI
+299 SIIVLIVLSPVYLI
-313 TAIIVKLTSPGPVFY
+313 TAIIVKATSPGPVFY

-346 SMRVDAETNSSPQ
+346 SMRVDAEADCTPQ
-359 LSSDNDPRITKFGKF
+359 LSSDDDPRITKFGKF

-403 QYYIDQIVERAPYYN
+403 KYYIDQIVERAPYYN

-459 IGLDLKILIYTVLI
+459 LGLDLKILIYTVLI

>member
-1 MKKKRILPYVYGFV
+1 MKKKRILPYVYGLV
-15 DWLLSGVSWALFYY
+15 DWILSAIAWTLFYY
-29 FRKTYEM
+29 FRKTYEVVD
-36 RGANMWQRFDAAFD
+36 ANLWQRFGIAFHD
-50 DSNFWLALA
+50 PSFWLAVA
-59 IIPVCWVVLHGI
+59 VIPVCWVVFYGI
-71 TGAYQSVYSKSRVKE
+71 TGAYMSVYSKSRLKE
-86 LSQTFFITLLGVTVL
+86 FSQTFFITLLGVTVL
-101 FFVAILDDRIDDQ
+101 FFVAILDDQI
-114 LNTLKRYYQSLITLF
+114 LTYKTYYQSFITLF
-129 VLQFFLTYFGR
+129 GLQFFLIYLGR

-146 VKHRIKVGKIGFN
+146 VKHNIKTGKIGFN

-166 DNAVAIYKEIAEQEK
+166 DNAVAIYKEISEQAK

-194 DVPKRPLDAYLKHLG
+194 DVPQRPLDAYLEHLG
-209 PVENIVDIVKAYDVE
+209 PVNDIVDIVKKYDVE

-234 KDCMNIILPVIN
+234 KECMNIILPVIN
-246 LTKAEVEIIPG
+246 LTKAEVEIIPV

-288 RVIKRVFDIVV
+288 QVIKRIFDIVV

-313 TAIIVKLTSPGPVFY
+313 TAILVKATSPGPVFY
-328 VQERIGKNGR
+328 VQERIGKNGK

-346 SMRVDAETNSSPQ
+346 SMRVDAETNCTPQ
-359 LSSDNDPRITKFGKF
+359 LSSDDDPRITKFGKF

-403 QYYIDQIVERAPYYN
+403 QYYIDQIMERAPYYN

-448 KYDVLYIENVS
+448 KYDILYIENVS

-473 VIQGRGK
+473 VLQGRGK

>member
-15 DWLLSGVSWALFYY
+15 DFILSAVAWTLFYY
-29 FRKTYEM
+29 FRKTYEITD
-36 RGANMWQRFDAAFD
+36 ANVWQRFGVAFQD
-50 DSNFWLALA
+50 NSFWLAL
-59 IIPVCWVVLHGI
+59 IVIPVCWVALYGI
-71 TGAYQSVYSKSRVKE
+71 TGAYQSVYSKSRIKE

-101 FFVAILDDRIDDQ
+101 FFAAILDDQIM
-114 LNTLKRYYQSLITLF
+114 TYKTYYQSFITLF
-129 VLQFFLTYFGR
+129 GLQFFLTYFGR
-140 LVITSI
+140 LAITSI
-146 VKHRIKVGKIGFN
+146 VKHNIKTGKIGFN

-166 DNAVAIYKEIAEQEK
+166 ENAVAIYKEIAEQEK

-194 DVPKRPLDAYLKHLG
+194 DVPKRPLDDYLTHLG
-209 PVENIVDIVKAYDVE
+209 PVQDIVDIVKKNEVE

-234 KDCMNIILPVIN
+234 KEYMNVILPVMN
-246 LTKAEVEIIPG
+246 LTKAEVEIIPE

-264 NVRQSAIWRAP
+264 NVKQSAIWRAP

-288 RVIKRVFDIVV
+288 RVIKRMFDIVV

-313 TAIIVKLTSPGPVFY
+313 TAIIVKMTSPGPVFY
-328 VQERIGKNGR
+328 VQERIGKNGK

-346 SMRVDAETNSSPQ
+346 SMRVDAESNCTPQ
-359 LSSDNDPRITKFGKF
+359 LSSDDDPRITKFGKF

-403 QYYIDQIVERAPYYN
+403 KYYIDQIVERAPYYN

-448 KYDVLYIENVS
+448 KYDILYIENVS
-459 IGLDLKILIYTVLI
+459 ISLDLKILIYTVLI